1 MLPSPLAE
9 RTALSSNLPATP
21 AAGSGLLLLYATVDA
36 LHCGRRSRLLQDA
49 TLLSRPGQISRTIAA
64 GEACGL
70 RRCARPDPPRPGV
83 CRRRVHCSR
92 RGAQGRA
99 TLVGSRAAEAAPDSL
114 DGGGGGRTPLRE
126 DSGEGGSWWLGDSRE
141 GNWGGPFGRF
151 SFGGAR

>member
-21 AAGSGLLLLYATVDA
+21 AAGSGLLLLSATVEA
-36 LHCGRRSRLLQDA
+36 LHCGRRSRLLRDA
-49 TLLSRPGQISRTIAA
+49 ALLFRCRDRPGQSRTIAA

-99 TLVGSRAAEAAPDSL
+99 RPVGSRAAEARRTASMVAAPD
-114 DGGGGGRTPLRE
+114 GRPCGRTA
-126 DSGEGGSWWLGDSRE
+126 
-141 GNWGGPFGRF
+141 GRVCNTLKF
-151 SFGGAR
+151 HH